1 MQTIWLG
8 EPGDEPVEEEED
20 QIIGDEREASPRE
33 RRRQARQS
41 SASRER
47 SRQAPPRDSIEPA
60 YPYDE
65 EPVQVVE
72 TMDAQLINWRGRLT
86 EFCQKR
92 DLILPDVNEIN
103 PVGARGTFSFVCK
116 FRWGKSNSPPL
127 LTLRTCGTAKKK
139 KFAKRE
145 AARLMCRRL
154 SDLTN
159 FLEPVENE
167 HNPEDRGY
175 WGPSFPACPR
185 SADESGEVC
194 PPLGYEEFDHSEPL
208 PDLYGYGDGFDDDG
222 YGGGYNST
230 APAPDPAPRGGSM
243 YLSKSKAPWEKDDE
257 PRGSRGGSGYG
268 PEAAGPMSKRRRF
281 GDYGDREDE
290 YDPRSSGSWGND
302 RSGRSRGSWNQGR
315 STGGWGDSG
324 KRGAGS
330 LFLK

>member
-8 EPGDEPVEEEED
+8 EPGDEPVEEE
-20 QIIGDEREASPRE
+20 QIRENERESSPPE
-33 RRRQARQS
+33 R
-41 SASRER
+41 
-47 SRQAPPRDSIEPA
+47 RQAPPQDTIEPA

-65 EPVQVVE
+65 ELPE

-92 DLILPDVNEIN
+92 DLILPDVNEIK

-116 FRWGKSNSPPL
+116 FRWGKSSSPPL

-154 SDLTN
+154 SDLTT
-159 FLEPVENE
+159 FLEPMHNE

-175 WGPSFPACPR
+175 WGPSYPACPR

-208 PDLYGYGDGFDDDG
+208 PDLYGYGGGYDGG
-222 YGGGYNST
+222 YGGGYNAST
-230 APAPDPAPRGGSM
+230 PSGESM
-243 YLSKSKAPWEKDDE
+243 FLKKNKAPWEQDEE
-257 PRGSRGGSGYG
+257 PRGGRGRDGYG
-268 PEAAGPMSKRRRF
+268 PEGAGPMSKNRRF
-281 GDYGDREDE
+281 GDYEGRETE
-290 YDPRSSGSWGND
+290 YEPRRAGSWGES
-302 RSGRSRGSWNQGR
+302 RSARSRNGR
-315 STGGWGDSG
+315 TGGWGDSV
-324 KRGAGS
+324 KRSSGS
-330 LFLK
+330 MFLN

>member
-8 EPGDEPVEEEED
+8 DAGEEPVEEEEE
-20 QIIGDEREASPRE
+20 IREDDREPSPRE
-33 RRRQARQS
+33 RRRQAS
-41 SASRER
+41 S
-47 SRQAPPRDSIEPA
+47 RDTIEPA

-65 EPVQVVE
+65 EPVE
-72 TMDAQLINWRGRLT
+72 TIDAQLINWRGRLT
-86 EFCQKR
+86 EYCQKR

-116 FRWGKSNSPPL
+116 FRWGKASSPPL

-159 FLEPVENE
+159 FIEPIQNQ

-175 WGPSFPACPR
+175 WGPAFPACPR

-208 PDLYGYGDGFDDDG
+208 PDLYGYGGGYEDDE
-222 YGGGYNST
+222 YGAGYNST
-230 APAPDPAPRGGSM
+230 APPSGSM
-243 YLSKSKAPWEKDDE
+243 YLSKEKAPWERDEE
-257 PRGSRGGSGYG
+257 PRGNRGSRGYG
-268 PEAAGPMSKRRRF
+268 PEAGGPMSKRRRF
-281 GDYGDREDE
+281 GDYEDREEE
-290 YDPRSSGSWGND
+290 YDPRRSGSWGGD
-302 RSGRSRGSWNQGR
+302 RSGRDRGGRSRGR
-315 STGGWGDSG
+315 SSGGWGDSG
-324 KRGAGS
+324 QRGGGS

>member
-8 EPGDEPVEEEED
+8 EPGDEPVEEEEN
-20 QIIGDEREASPRE
+20 IEV
-33 RRRQARQS
+33 
-41 SASRER
+41 
-47 SRQAPPRDSIEPA
+47 PPQETIEPA

-65 EPVQVVE
+65 PPE

-103 PVGARGTFSFVCK
+103 PVGARGTFTFVCK
-116 FRWGKSNSPPL
+116 FRWGKTSSPPL

-159 FLEPVENE
+159 FLEPMQNE

-175 WGPSFPACPR
+175 WGPSYPACPR

-208 PDLYGYGDGFDDDG
+208 PDLYGYGGGYDDDDG
-222 YGGGYNST
+222 YGGGYN
-230 APAPDPAPRGGSM
+230 ARVPRGGSM
-243 YLSKSKAPWEKDDE
+243 FLAKSKAPWERDE
-257 PRGSRGGSGYG
+257 EPKGLGPGGYG
-268 PEAAGPMSKRRRF
+268 PEGDGPMSKQRRF
-281 GDYGDREDE
+281 GDYEGRERE
-290 YDPRSSGSWGND
+290 YEPRRAGSWGGN
-302 RSGRSRGSWNQGR
+302 RFGKGQGGR
-315 STGGWGDSG
+315 TGGWGGS
-324 KRGAGS
+324 RGS
-330 LFLK
+330 MFLN